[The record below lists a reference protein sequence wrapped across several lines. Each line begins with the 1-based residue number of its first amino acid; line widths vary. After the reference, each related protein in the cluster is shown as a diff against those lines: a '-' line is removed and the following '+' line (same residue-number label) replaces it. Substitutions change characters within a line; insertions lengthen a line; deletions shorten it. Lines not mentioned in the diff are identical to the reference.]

1 MAASVVKFI
10 SGLSCTSSWGRGGGG
25 GYFGKLSEVVF
36 Y

>member
-10 SGLSCTSSWGRGGGG
+10 SGLSCTSSWGRGGG
-25 GYFGKLSEVVF
+25 YFGKLSEVVF

>member
-25 GYFGKLSEVVF
+25 YFGKLSEVVF